1 MPAIERERER
11 VELLRVH
18 ALQCVFELQVEVIN
32 VEEERMWIEK
42 RGGRRR
48 REEVEGEER
57 MWIEKRG
64 GGRRREEVEGEERR
78 WKEKRGGGRRRD
90 EVEGEERRWKEK
102 RGGGRR
108 RGGGCTKAQVVGSS
122 QTLEEDWQ
130 GTFI

>member
-78 WKEKRGGGRRRD
+78 WKEKRGGGRRR
-90 EVEGEERRWKEK
+90 
-102 RGGGRR
+102 
-108 RGGGCTKAQVVGSS
+108 GGGCTKAQVVGSS

>member
-1 MPAIERERER
+1 MVPAIERERER

-78 WKEKRGGGRRRD
+78 WKEKRRWMHQSTGCGELPNLGGRLARHIYIS
-90 EVEGEERRWKEK
+90 
-102 RGGGRR
+102 
-108 RGGGCTKAQVVGSS
+108 AP
-122 QTLEEDWQ
+122 L
-130 GTFI
+130 